1 LAAGTAAAMIG
12 IEIAF
17 GKRIL
22 NGIEGCGADGMS
34 LRFHPQREVFAWHYP
49 MGLLEDWDLWHS
61 SV

>member
-1 LAAGTAAAMIG
+1 MIG

-34 LRFHPQREVFAWHYP
+34 LRFHPQSEVFAWHYP
-49 MGLLEDWDLWHS
+49 MGLLEDWDLWHA